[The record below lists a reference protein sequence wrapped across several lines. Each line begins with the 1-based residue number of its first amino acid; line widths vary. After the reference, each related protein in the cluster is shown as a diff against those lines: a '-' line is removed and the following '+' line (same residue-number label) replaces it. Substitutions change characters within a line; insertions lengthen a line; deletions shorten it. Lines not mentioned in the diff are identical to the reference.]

1 MSMAET
7 DQSAYLQARDSSPK
21 ELLAYAARKTG
32 QSAFKI
38 QKEFMAMARPPSRLN
53 MVEYIRN
60 GLYDTTRHST
70 EERSRFIS
78 NDLHWPITHACN
90 NQAWAGTAEDKL
102 VAATL
107 LQTGEVTVPDSIA
120 ILGKTARLFPGL
132 EVIHS
137 EKALRR
143 LLAQYKGESLFCKI
157 IDGMVSFG
165 AFRID
170 GWDDSHVTC
179 VGHPPMSY
187 AEFLSE
193 FVADNAYVVQRRL
206 DNHADLAPYTSALAT
221 VRMVNMVRADD
232 VFCPMAVIKLPQ
244 GDNIADAFWRP
255 GNLACDIDPET
266 GRVQT
271 VALRGVETEFLK
283 DHPSVEGLMGLQ
295 LPFWS
300 ELRALNERA
309 ARIFAPIRYQSTD
322 IAITPDG
329 PVVVE
334 LNYGGGFDLPQYA
347 SGRGMMT
354 PEVCAFFQS
363 CGVDLNNQC
372 GKPQKKKRFG
382 LF

>member
-60 GLYDTTRHST
+60 GLYDMARHSG

-78 NDLHWPITHACN
+78 NDLHWPITHTCN

-107 LQTGEVTVPDSIA
+107 LQAGGVAVPQSVA
-120 ILGKTARLFPGL
+120 ILGKTPRLFPGL
-132 EVIHS
+132 EVINT
-137 EKALRR
+137 EDALRAM
-143 LLAQYKGESLFCKI
+143 LGKYVGEGLFCKI

-170 GWDDSHVTC
+170 AWTETEIAC

-187 AEFLSE
+187 GSFLSE
-193 FVADNAYVVQRRL
+193 FVGNNAYVVQRRL
-206 DNHADLAPYTSALAT
+206 NNHADFAPYTSALAT

-266 GRVQT
+266 GRIQT
-271 VALRGVETEFLK
+271 VALRGVETEFLE
-283 DHPSVEGLMGLQ
+283 DHPTVAGLMGLQ

-347 SGRGMMT
+347 SGRGMLT

-363 CGVDLNNQC
+363 CGVDLNASP
-372 GKPQKKKRFG
+372 GKTQKKKRFG